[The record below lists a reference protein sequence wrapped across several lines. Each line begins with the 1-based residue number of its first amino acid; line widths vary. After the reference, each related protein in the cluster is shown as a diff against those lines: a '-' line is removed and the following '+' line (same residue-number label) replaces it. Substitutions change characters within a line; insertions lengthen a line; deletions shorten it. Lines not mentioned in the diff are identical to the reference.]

1 MTEKPF
7 QGLATFLKS
16 PVSDLSAKM
25 AVVGLPFDSATS
37 FHPGARFGPN
47 AIRAASMMLT
57 DGEHP
62 LFETDPRLVMTD
74 LGDVALSS
82 NTERALAEL
91 EEAVSGNSFVRAA
104 KPVFFM
110 GGDHTVTLGVLR
122 GLSKAGRLEDAALV
136 HFDAHC
142 DTWEDHF
149 GEPVGH
155 GTWVRNAID
164 EKLIAANHVMQ
175 IGIRSPVDRK
185 TRDWL
190 PRLGGRVISA
200 RQALR
205 ADLVTKIRY
214 MTDGRP
220 VYISFDI
227 DALDPAYAPG
237 TGTPEIA
244 GLMPH
249 LVLDVLE
256 GIAHH
261 VDLVGMDVVETNPM
275 LDPTKITALT
285 AATLMWTVAA
295 GQVRRKSI

>member
-7 QGLATFLKS
+7 QGLATFLKT
-16 PVSDLSAKM
+16 PINDLSAKM

-62 LFETDPRLVMTD
+62 LFEIDPRLVMTD

-82 NTERALAEL
+82 NTERALGEL
-91 EEAVSGNSFVRAA
+91 EAAVSGNPFVRAA

-122 GLSKAGRLEDAALV
+122 GLSKAGRLEDAVLV

-190 PRLGGRVISA
+190 PGLGGRVISA

-205 ADLVTKIRY
+205 EDLVTKIRY
-214 MTDGRP
+214 MADGRP

-256 GIAHH
+256 GIT
-261 VDLVGMDVVETNPM
+261 DIDIVGMDVVETNPM
-275 LDPTKITALT
+275 LDPTKITALA
-285 AATLMWTVAA
+285 AATLIWTVAA
-295 GQVRRKSI
+295 GQARRKSI